1 MASSYTMCSAKLS
14 PSPSPPLSSHGV
26 VVALLPSPPMA
37 SLSFA
42 SSISL
47 SNLPLP
53 LRTHH
58 HPPPTPPTPTA
69 PTLFAAAAYGAK
81 PYKGSVKR
89 LWSPRGKKSVK
100 RKRKKKQQLRLSK
113 MVGPFIRSLLRGL
126 IWLGNYNSRADFK
139 KLLVALCYG
148 EKNPIFLVIFLDLVR
163 RMRRLVK
170 LLV

>member
-1 MASSYTMCSAKLS
+1 MLSEARSLPCFQLVFDVATFESSIGSVKLDLELS

-58 HPPPTPPTPTA
+58 HPPPTPTA

-89 LWSPRGKKSVK
+89 LWSPRGKKSAK

-113 MVGPFIRSLLRGL
+113 MVGPLSDP
-126 IWLGNYNSRADFK
+126 SC
-139 KLLVALCYG
+139 V
-148 EKNPIFLVIFLDLVR
+148 V
-163 RMRRLVK
+163 
-170 LLV
+170 